1 MREYVKQKTA
11 LRGEGME
18 LQIRR
23 FQEQDA
29 AETSAVIGRA
39 LRVSNAPDYP
49 PEVIREMVEL
59 YSPLNLAE
67 QARGEHLYVL
77 LDGEEIVGC
86 GGIAPYM
93 GSGKESILVTI
104 FVLPEYQG
112 KGAGRKLM
120 ETLEGDGYFLRA
132 DRVIIHSSIT
142 ARDFYLKLGY
152 RFQDGA
158 GVPDEEGCIHME
170 KRR

>member
-1 MREYVKQKTA
+1 MDFN
-11 LRGEGME
+11 
-18 LQIRR
+18 IRR
-23 FQEQDA
+23 FQERDA
-29 AETSAVIGRA
+29 AETSAVIERA
-39 LRVSNAPDYP
+39 LQVSNAPDYP
-49 PEVIREMVEL
+49 PEIIREMVEQ
-59 YSPLNLAE
+59 YSPSNLAE
-67 QARGEHLYVL
+67 QAGGEHLYVL
-77 LDGEEIVGC
+77 RDGDTIIGC
-86 GGIAPYM
+86 GGIAAYM
-93 GSGKESILVTI
+93 GSETESILVTI

-120 ETLEGDGYFLRA
+120 EALERDAYFLRA
-132 DRVIIHSSIT
+132 DRVVIHSSIT